1 MCFFLSFGILFFLNS
16 PVDNKAQ
23 ELVFVIKRGE
33 STRSIVKDLKAQN
46 LIRSSEYAFLYSK
59 VNKLVYKAGSYL
71 ISPSMN
77 TNDILNFLVEGKEI
91 SIKITIPEGL
101 SLGKTAKLI
110 EKNGIVSANEFIQ
123 AASNASI
130 LESYGLLGNTAEGFL
145 YPDTYYLS
153 PSLEATEIVSLM
165 IANFFKKN
173 KQLKDFPSDPKV
185 LHKLITLASI
195 VEREYRLSSE
205 APLIA
210 SVFTNRL
217 AIGMGLQSC
226 ATVEYIITE
235 IQGKPHPDRLLL
247 EDLEI
252 KSDYNTYLW
261 AGLPPGPISNPG
273 KIAIEAALH
282 PAQSN
287 YLYFRLTNPE
297 IGSHTFSHSLDEHV
311 RAGRSLD
318 LKQVVEY

>member
-110 EKNGIVSANEFIQ
+110 EKNGIASANEFIQ

-311 RAGRSLD
+311 RAGHSLD

>member
-311 RAGRSLD
+311 RAGHSLD